1 MAPAELAS
9 LLTPWLYGWI
19 TVALIL
25 SGVLLLVAAPYG
37 RHRSTRW
44 GPTVPDR
51 FAWMLMELVALLGL
65 WWMLSSQWPN
75 SFTAWLAVAL
85 WTLHHVH
92 RALIYPLRSLLR
104 CGPWLSDRAQ
114 SGISVCYLIERQ
126 NAAKSST
133 EAGGPR

>member
-1 MAPAELAS
+1 MTPAELAN
-9 LLTPWLYGWI
+9 LLTPWLYSWI
-19 TVALIL
+19 AVALAL
-25 SGVLLLVAAPYG
+25 FGLLLFVT
-37 RHRSTRW
+37 HRSARW
-44 GPTVPDR
+44 GPTAPDR
-51 FAWMLMELVALLGL
+51 FAWMLMELVALLVL
-65 WWMLSSQWPN
+65 WWMLTSRWPG

-85 WTLHHVH
+85 WTLHYVH

-104 CGPWLSDRAQ
+104 CGPLLSGRAQ